1 MEKNSKWTLK
11 TLSSR
16 KHFETGKKRTIDRA
30 YSCPIL
36 ILQGQDEYSKSLKYS
51 EKDWKILENLSRGT
65 AVIRKKKWQ
74 RLLVNWERSTKSYL
88 NCRTVVS
95 SIVSFRYIVL
105 FSHIFLLNL
114 GMQWHILF
122 RNLLRMFKIW
132 NLIMNLLLDDSND
145 PDKNFHNNIRAVD
158 TQYYFPLKLLSLPEK
173 LHQNSENISIIH
185 LKKRGTKKIFEKL
198 KAFLS
203 QIGSFLKFYV

>member
-1 MEKNSKWTLK
+1 MDIENVVIKEALRN
-11 TLSSR
+11 R
-16 KHFETGKKRTIDRA
+16 KKRRIDRA

-65 AVIRKKKWQ
+65 AAIRKKKWQ
-74 RLLVNWERSTKSYL
+74 RLLVNWEESTKSYL
-88 NCRTVVS
+88 NYRTVVS
-95 SIVSFRYIVL
+95 TIVSFRYIVL
-105 FSHIFLLNL
+105 FFLIFLLNL

-122 RNLLRMFKIW
+122 RNLLRIFKIW
-132 NLIMNLLLDDSND
+132 NLITDLLLDDSND

-158 TQYYFPLKLLSLPEK
+158 TQYYLSLKLLSLPEK
-173 LHQNSENISIIH
+173 LHQNSENISIIQ
-185 LKKRGTKKIFEKL
+185 LKKNIFEKF